1 MTILIPDDNNL
12 MEVEEK
18 MTEADFKLL
27 ISPKMKAEEIED
39 DQVLVVE
46 ELVNVTLPIIDSTY
60 VNHHL
65 DKSLLMVSSFELF
78 ILNNKMHAVFDA
90 CHFR

>member
-1 MTILIPDDNNL
+1 
-12 MEVEEK
+12 

-65 DKSLLMVSSFELF
+65 DKSLLMVSSFALKLSESDPSMLVALYSESDF
-78 ILNNKMHAVFDA
+78 VPW
-90 CHFR
+90 